1 MSHSVLREFKSALIA
16 PLVGVPADKCPVN
29 AYPDVPHMEFES
41 VLRSSR
47 HSELL
52 LYRAVRNYRSIEQ
65 GRTYVARVWDRKG
78 LADVERDRLVELLG
92 TMVEHQRSM
101 LVVQLHEVLVDANG
115 RLVVVQ
121 EHVPGGSFRRVY
133 RFHWFSL
140 EEVLALGAQL
150 AGALTVLHRYMPH
163 RRVDPSTVLF
173 RHVYDFGQQ
182 RAVTGPVLAGVEVA
196 EVADSAGW
204 GPWRSRWA
212 SHGVR
217 SGDGAGG
224 RSDDLYSVAALMC
237 SALTRDKPPSYAG
250 KLADPLRPD
259 APKSLQQLIRRTMD
273 TDPRRRPSSAEV
285 MLHAL
290 WEIEDECRLHRT
302 RINGV

>member
-1 MSHSVLREFKSALIA
+1 M
-16 PLVGVPADKCPVN
+16 
-29 AYPDVPHMEFES
+29 
-41 VLRSSR
+41 
-47 HSELL
+47 
-52 LYRAVRNYRSIEQ
+52 
-65 GRTYVARVWDRKG
+65 
-78 LADVERDRLVELLG
+78 
-92 TMVEHQRSM
+92 
-101 LVVQLHEVLVDANG
+101 
-115 RLVVVQ
+115 
-121 EHVPGGSFRRVY
+121 
-133 RFHWFSL
+133 
-140 EEVLALGAQL
+140 QL
-150 AGALTVLHRYMPH
+150 AGALTVLHRHMPH

-182 RAVTGPVLAGVEVA
+182 RDVTGPVLAGVEVA

-302 RINGV
+302 RINGVRPLQPDGVRRPRSTGHVELSPGEPQPGFGPPRGPVILPPPPAPPGRAAPAPAGDPPGGPFPTIGRRPSP

>member
-1 MSHSVLREFKSALIA
+1 M
-16 PLVGVPADKCPVN
+16 
-29 AYPDVPHMEFES
+29 
-41 VLRSSR
+41 
-47 HSELL
+47 
-52 LYRAVRNYRSIEQ
+52 
-65 GRTYVARVWDRKG
+65 
-78 LADVERDRLVELLG
+78 
-92 TMVEHQRSM
+92 
-101 LVVQLHEVLVDANG
+101 
-115 RLVVVQ
+115 
-121 EHVPGGSFRRVY
+121 
-133 RFHWFSL
+133 
-140 EEVLALGAQL
+140 QL
-150 AGALTVLHRYMPH
+150 AGALTVLHRHMPH

-182 RAVTGPVLAGVEVA
+182 RDVTGPVLAGVEVA

-302 RINGV
+302 RINGVRPLQPDGVRRPRSTGHVELSPGEPQPGFGPPRGPVILPPPSP